1 MKYMINLCINFFRQM
16 LLLALE
22 VGPVFKYIRK
32 MKAGAI
38 DAEHPW
44 ATGIDAKDGTP
55 IWPKNIVYQSQS
67 TRFDIENDKVIA
79 TKIGKFLR
87 SMVKRSLPCDPEIPQ
102 STKRRMPH
110 AVNYI
115 HGAIHYNGVSMFFD
129 DFADLRAH
137 LGNPT
142 FVKDIS
148 AFIKNE
154 RREVTFVMRERDYDT
169 TDYAYCVAAMR
180 AYLPYFTNGN
190 GPSKKP
196 VLWGNKSPYLAI
208 NSINGA
214 WMDDMNILLAGKVQT
229 IIRPPVSKIH
239 FAASYALKHRD
250 VKWVERLYAWLM
262 FLDVRARGFG
272 GQLFFTKRK
281 LIEPKSEQAYKDA
294 GGYWKWTNIN
304 HIPHPFQSIERTRV
318 APPKV
323 SVIIPTLNESTN
335 VVACIAS
342 VKKALK
348 NDLHEIIV
356 VDGGSEDNT
365 TELAEYFGAKTIPSK
380 KGRGNQMAKGAKE
393 ATGDLLFFVHADTVV
408 AEKTGRKVRR
418 FFSKPTN
425 KICTLRLRFLTRN
438 PAYKLLGWATRLDG
452 TMFSYGDQGIIVRR
466 TFYDQIGGMP
476 EQVLFEDVEFFSR
489 ARREARVS
497 SLRAKIYVSN
507 RRFKRNGMIR
517 ELGHNTWLS
526 YRYKRGD
533 SPDSLAKRYK
543 NW

>member
-1 MKYMINLCINFFRQM
+1 
-16 LLLALE
+16 
-22 VGPVFKYIRK
+22 

-38 DAEHPW
+38 SEEHPW
-44 ATGIDAKDGTP
+44 ATGQDEGGTF
-55 IWPKNIVYQSQS
+55 IWQKNIVYQSQS

-87 SMVKRSLPCDPEIPQ
+87 SMVRRSLPSDPEIPQ
-102 STKRRMPH
+102 SQKRRMPH

-115 HGAIHYNGVSMFFD
+115 HGAIHYNGVTMFFD
-129 DFADLRAH
+129 DSADLRAH
-137 LGNPT
+137 LGSRE
-142 FVKDIS
+142 FVKNVS
-148 AFIKNE
+148 KFIKME
-154 RREVTFVMRERDYDT
+154 RREVTFVLRERKYDP

-180 AYLPYFTNGN
+180 AHLPYFTNGN

-214 WMDDMNILLAGKVQT
+214 WMEDMDHLLADELEKIV
-229 IIRPPVSKIH
+229 RPPVTEKYFSK
-239 FAASYALKHRD
+239 SYTLHHRD
-250 VKWVERLYAWLM
+250 VKWIERLYAWLM
-262 FLDVRARGFG
+262 YLDVRARGFG

-281 LIEPKSEQAYKDA
+281 LIEPKSIDAYKEA

-304 HIPHPFQSIERTRV
+304 HIPHPFQSIDGTCM
-318 APPKV
+318 PPSKV
-323 SVIIPTLNESTN
+323 SVIIPTLNESKN
-335 VVACIAS
+335 VISCIAS
-342 VKKALK
+342 IKKALK

-365 TELAEYFGAKTIPSK
+365 ADLAAYFGAKTIRST
-380 KGRGNQMAKGAKE
+380 KGRGNQMAKGPDA

-408 AEKTGRKVRR
+408 AQKTGRKIRR

-438 PAYKLLGWATRLDG
+438 PAYKILGWATRLDG

-466 TFYDQIGGMP
+466 AFYDQIGGMP

-489 ARREARVS
+489 ARKEARVS

-507 RRFKRNGMIR
+507 RRFKRNGLLR

-526 YRYKRGD
+526 YRYRRGD
-533 SPDSLAKRYK
+533 SPASLAKRYR
-543 NW
+543 NL